1 MTNLLNVGQQFSVL
15 GLIALGMLVVVIT
28 ANIDLTVGALLS
40 LAGVV
45 MAEIAGHTAVG
56 FGICAGYAVAIFSGL
71 VAGYLSTR
79 GRNLSIIV
87 TLSMM
92 TIIEGISLLVTNGQP
107 VVTLSGVL
115 LWFGDTDI
123 GGVPVAIF
131 VFAGAAL
138 LIWVFLSQTRLGR
151 ELYAVGGNAEASRL
165 AGIPVKRRVILAF
178 VISGVLAATAGLILL
193 GQVASAQPTVGVGD
207 EMYAVGAV
215 LIGGA
220 SVNGG
225 MGNVGKTVAGV
236 LILGLISDGIN
247 LLSINAF
254 IAYIVQGGVI
264 LLAILLDQWERKGR
278 R

>member
-1 MTNLLNVGQQFSVL
+1 
-15 GLIALGMLVVVIT
+15 
-28 ANIDLTVGALLS
+28 
-40 LAGVV
+40 
-45 MAEIAGHTAVG
+45 
-56 FGICAGYAVAIFSGL
+56 
-71 VAGYLSTR
+71 
-79 GRNLSIIV
+79 
-87 TLSMM
+87 
-92 TIIEGISLLVTNGQP
+92 
-107 VVTLSGVL
+107 
-115 LWFGDTDI
+115 
-123 GGVPVAIF
+123 
-131 VFAGAAL
+131 
-138 LIWVFLSQTRLGR
+138 
-151 ELYAVGGNAEASRL
+151 
-165 AGIPVKRRVILAF
+165 VILAF